1 MTSVREEVEGLHFEQ
16 AVAAFRKLL
25 QVANLRR
32 GIAGH
37 IDDARGVKGDE
48 LLEKLRRA
56 ALAWRVDDDRGFVF
70 WKIDFTKD
78 RFGRR
83 GHEGGIA
90 DAIGSR
96 VVASA
101 LA

>member
-1 MTSVREEVEGLHFEQ
+1 MTSVREEIEWLHFEQ
-16 AVAAFRKLL
+16 AIAAFRKLL

-37 IDDARGVKGDE
+37 IDDARGVEGDE

-56 ALAWRVDDDRGFVF
+56 AFAWRVDDDRGFVLGE
-70 WKIDFTKD
+70 IDFPED

-83 GHEGGIA
+83 GHEVGIV
-90 DAIGSR
+90 DAIGCG
-96 VVASA
+96 VVARP